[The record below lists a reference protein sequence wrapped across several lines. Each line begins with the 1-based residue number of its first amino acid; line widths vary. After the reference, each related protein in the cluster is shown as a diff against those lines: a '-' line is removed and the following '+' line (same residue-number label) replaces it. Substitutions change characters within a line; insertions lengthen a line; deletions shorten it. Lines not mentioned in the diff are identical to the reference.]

1 MGFVFT
7 KEWDTAVE
15 KQVRDFSE
23 TLSEKD
29 RRRFAAVQA
38 RQLGHGG
45 VKYMAAV
52 VGLTAH
58 DRAGAGGARDIA
70 PGSGRRSD
78 PTPWSGAKKKSGPT
92 RPWNRI

>member
-29 RRRFAAVQA
+29 RRRFAAGKRA
-38 RQLGHGG
+38 SWG
-45 VKYMAAV
+45 MAA
-52 VGLTAH
+52 
-58 DRAGAGGARDIA
+58 
-70 PGSGRRSD
+70 
-78 PTPWSGAKKKSGPT
+78 
-92 RPWNRI
+92 